1 MKKNFRT
8 FREGFKLS
16 FNPNPK
22 YYVNTEKKK
31 VTCILSATFLV
42 PGFTAGDYKAIL
54 PNMFSLD
61 IQAKGVAKCS
71 ENDDFDVNRGM
82 HIALAKAEMKAY
94 RAAKEYL
101 NECAGTVMAMAKM
114 ANEFITKADYFLKHN
129 EEHVEVLSDKNNP
142 NYNKELKPIHA
153 IVTTKVKK

>member
-8 FREGFKLS
+8 FRESFKLS

-22 YYVNTEKKK
+22 YYVNTKKKK

-42 PGFTAGDYKAIL
+42 PSFTADDYKAIL

-71 ENDDFDVNRGM
+71 EKDDFDANRGM

-101 NECAGTVMAMAKM
+101 NECTGTVMTMAKM
-114 ANEFITKADYFLKHN
+114 ANDFFAKADYFLKHN
-129 EEHVEVLSDKNNP
+129 EEHVEVLSDVNNE
-142 NYNKELKPIHA
+142 NYNKNLKPIKA
-153 IVTTKVKK
+153 NIIYK

>member
-8 FREGFKLS
+8 FRESFKLS
-16 FNPNPK
+16 FNSNPK
-22 YYVNTEKKK
+22 YYVNTKKKK

-42 PGFTAGDYKAIL
+42 PSFTADDYKTIL

-71 ENDDFDVNRGM
+71 KNDDFDVNRGM

-94 RAAKEYL
+94 RGAKDYL
-101 NECAGTVMAMAKM
+101 NECAGTIVAMAKM
-114 ANEFITKADYFLKHN
+114 ANDFFAKADYFLKHN
-129 EEHVEVLSDKNNP
+129 KEHVEVLSDKNNP
-142 NYNKELKPIHA
+142 NYNENLKPIKA
-153 IVTTKVKK
+153 EIVTK